1 MRFLATIIFFISLIL
16 CSKYSAQG
24 ALITTDVSQQPIVI
38 NANNI
43 QTWDKN
49 GVKVFLAEGD
59 VKIEQGGVQILA
71 NSIATWFTE
80 VNVEGHMEIYCEGN
94 VSLLQEGIIENYE
107 QIYLR
112 LVTNAGVVINPTK
125 GPIKSFEEEQKTE
138 LYLHGKKIR
147 TEGREEFASKESPEF
162 GPHVSI
168 SAEGE
173 PIDIFADDIDT
184 WMEKNVRVVVA
195 TGNVR
200 IKKDGETLNADN
212 VILYFDQEKSEK
224 DKSPK
229 LIHKEMYAEGN
240 VTLTRKDDVIIAEK
254 VFENIKEKKG
264 VFVNSIISSVLK
276 PPIVKVETPIYIH
289 GDEIKH
295 RSKEQYDIKNGRFS
309 LCSYGHPHFY
319 FKSSRIKVIKTDK
332 QSIASAKKNIFYA
345 GNIPL
350 FYIPHLSFD
359 LNRRAT
365 LLEDWETGSTSRFG
379 RFVKT
384 DWDVYS
390 IAFGEKMDE
399 WSDLTLSAD
408 YLAQRGP
415 ALGLDFKYAIF
426 NSSGYMNTYYI
437 NDRETTDINS
447 VPVPQ
452 EDRGQF
458 LWRHRQFF
466 GDHGKSE
473 KDKSPTNNWR
483 ADIEVSYVSDRS
495 FFREYFEQEFK
506 TEKDRET
513 IFYLR
518 KVSDNRSITLL
529 AENQLRTYDTL
540 VDSGRLNRRNESLP
554 ELKYRIIGKPLWGG
568 KLNFTSETEMAYQK
582 RVIDGIPIG
591 IPAVEQFL
599 GRGASLTAERV
610 FDRVPVRLEPEE
622 TIRFDTDHMFNA
634 PFSILNVRFNPFIG
648 ARFTGYSESVRV
660 DPVTQ
665 GNEGNGTPR
674 GRIAGTLGL
683 NTSTTLS
690 RTYNIY
696 NKLLNI
702 NRLRHIMT
710 PEVRFNFIPIVT
722 QNPEDLNQFDGI
734 DALDTYQSIVLGL
747 RNRFQTKRGETGEET
762 PVDLIDFNIA
772 FNLFPGNAGLNRKRD
787 DFIEVDIK
795 MKLTDKISLLSEH
808 NEFNLGKGG
817 VDVFNLGLRYKN
829 TPKWNFFIGNRYIDD
844 FSSSVIFSSALSLSE
859 KWKMTFYE
867 QYDFKAKQGASN
879 ELPDRTESQ
888 NLATRFVVSR
898 FFHDWI
904 VNITF
909 NKANT
914 RDDTVTSFDIIP
926 RGAAGKA
933 GGLKNRF
940 ESVSALLPQQNP

>member
-1 MRFLATIIFFISLIL
+1 MRFFATIIFFISLIL

-24 ALITTDVSQQPIVI
+24 ALITTDVSQQPISI

-71 NSIATWFTE
+71 NSIAAWFTE
-80 VNVEGHMEIYCEGN
+80 VSVVQHVEGHMEIYCEGN

-125 GPIKSFEEEQKTE
+125 APIKSFEEEQKTE

-147 TEGREEFASKESPEF
+147 AEGREEFASKEKPEF
-162 GPHVSI
+162 GPPVSI

-184 WMEKNVRVVVA
+184 WVEKDVRIVVA

-212 VILYFDQEKSEK
+212 VILYFDQEKSGK

-229 LIHKEMYAEGN
+229 LIYKEMYAEGN
-240 VTLTRKDDVIIAEK
+240 VTLIRKDDVIIADK
-254 VFENIKEKKG
+254 VFENMKEEKG
-264 VFVNSIISSVLK
+264 IFVNSSINAVLK
-276 PPIVKVETPIYIH
+276 PPTVRVKTPIYIH

-295 RSKEQYDIKNGRFS
+295 RGKGRYDIENGRYS

-319 FKSSRIKVIKTDK
+319 FKSSKIRVIQTAKH
-332 QSIASAKKNIFYA
+332 SIVSAKKNIFYA

-359 LNRRAT
+359 LKRRAT

-384 DWDVYS
+384 DWNVYS
-390 IAFGEKMDE
+390 IAFGEKMDD

-408 YLAQRGP
+408 YLSQRGP
-415 ALGLDFKYAIF
+415 ALGLDFEYGIF

-437 NDRETTDINS
+437 RDEKTTDINS
-447 VPVPQ
+447 IPVPQ
-452 EDRGQF
+452 RDRGQF
-458 LWRHRQFF
+458 LWRHRQLLA
-466 GDHGKSE
+466 D
-473 KDKSPTNNWR
+473 DWR
-483 ADIEVSYVSDRS
+483 ADIEISHVSDRS
-495 FFREYFEQEFK
+495 FFREFFEQEFK
-506 TEKDRET
+506 IEKDRET
-513 IFYLR
+513 ILYLR
-518 KVSDNRSITLL
+518 KVSDNRGITLL
-529 AENQLRTYDTL
+529 AEHQLRTYDTL
-540 VDSGRLNRRNESLP
+540 VDSERLNRKNESLP
-554 ELKYRIIGKPLWGG
+554 ELKYRIIGEPLWKGR
-568 KLNFTSETEMAYQK
+568 LNFTSETELAYQN
-582 RVIDGIPIG
+582 RVFDRISPETE
-591 IPAVEQFL
+591 EQFL

-622 TIRFDTDHMFNA
+622 TIRFDTDHMLSA

-660 DPVTQ
+660 NPVTQ
-665 GNEGNGTPR
+665 GNEGSGTAR

-690 RTYNIY
+690 RTYSIY

-710 PEVRFNFIPIVT
+710 PEIRFNFIPIVT

-795 MKLTDKISLLSEH
+795 IKLTDKISLLSEH

-817 VDVFNLGLRYKN
+817 VDILNLGLNYKVM
-829 TPKWNFFIGNRYIDD
+829 PSWNFFIGNRYIDD

-859 KWKMTFYE
+859 KWHITFYE
-867 QYDFKAKQGASN
+867 QYDFKAKQRAST
-879 ELPDRTESQ
+879 EQPARTESQ
-888 NLATRFVVSR
+888 NLSTRFVVSR

-904 VNITF
+904 VNMVV
-909 NKANT
+909 NKSNT
-914 RDDTVTSFDIIP
+914 RGDTVTSFDIIP
-926 RGAAGKA
+926 RGTAGQA
-933 GGLKNRF
+933 GGLKSRF
-940 ESVSALLPQQNP
+940 QSVSAFLPQQNP

>member
-1 MRFLATIIFFISLIL
+1 MRFFATVIFFISLIL

-24 ALITTDVSQQPIVI
+24 ALITTDVSQQPISI

-49 GVKVFLAEGD
+49 GVRVFLAEGD

-80 VNVEGHMEIYCEGN
+80 VSVAQHVEGHMEIYCEGN

-112 LVTNAGVVINPTK
+112 LVTNAGIVVNPAK
-125 GPIKSFEEEQKTE
+125 VPIKSFEEEQKTE

-147 TEGREEFASKESPEF
+147 AEGREEFASKEAPEF
-162 GPHVSI
+162 GPPVSI
-168 SAEGE
+168 SAEGK

-184 WMEKNVRVVVA
+184 WMEKDVRVVVA
-195 TGNVR
+195 TGNVK
-200 IKKDGETLNADN
+200 IKKDEETLNADN

-240 VTLTRKDDVIIAEK
+240 VTLIRKDDVIIADK
-254 VFENIKEKKG
+254 VFENMKEEKG
-264 VFVNSIISSVLK
+264 IFVNSTINTVLK
-276 PPIVKVETPIYIH
+276 PPIVKVETPIYID
-289 GDEIKH
+289 GAEIKH
-295 RSKEQYDIKNGRFS
+295 RAKGQYDIENGRYS

-319 FKSSRIKVIKTDK
+319 FKSSRIRVVKTAK
-332 QSIASAKKNIFYA
+332 HSIASAKKNIFYA

-359 LNRRAT
+359 LKRRAK

-390 IAFGEKMDE
+390 IAFGEKMDD

-415 ALGLDFKYAIF
+415 ALGLDFEYGIS

-437 NDRETTDINS
+437 RDEKTTDINS
-447 VPVPQ
+447 IPVPQ

-458 LWRHRQFF
+458 LWRHRQLFT
-466 GDHGKSE
+466 DQEKSE
-473 KDKSPTNNWR
+473 KDKPSTNDWR
-483 ADIEVSYVSDRS
+483 ADMEVSYVSDRS

-513 IFYLR
+513 ILYLR

-529 AENQLRTYDTL
+529 AERQLRTYDTL
-540 VDSGRLNRRNESLP
+540 VDSERLNRKNESLP
-554 ELKYRIIGKPLWGG
+554 ELKYRIIGEPLW
-568 KLNFTSETEMAYQK
+568 KDRLNFTSETEVAYQT
-582 RVIDGIPIG
+582 RVFDRISPETE
-591 IPAVEQFL
+591 EQFL

-622 TIRFDTDHMFNA
+622 TIRFDTDHMLNA
-634 PFSILNVRFNPFIG
+634 PFSIMNVRFNPFIG
-648 ARFTGYSESVRV
+648 ARFTGYSESVSV

-665 GNEGNGTPR
+665 GNEGSGTPR
-674 GRIAGTLGL
+674 GRIAGSLGL
-683 NTSTTLS
+683 NTSATLS
-690 RTYNIY
+690 RTYSIY

-762 PVDLIDFNIA
+762 PVDLIDFRFKQKTGRFYRIRHKDEI
-772 FNLFPGNAGLNRKRD
+772 NR
-787 DFIEVDIK
+787 
-795 MKLTDKISLLSEH
+795 
-808 NEFNLGKGG
+808 
-817 VDVFNLGLRYKN
+817 
-829 TPKWNFFIGNRYIDD
+829 
-844 FSSSVIFSSALSLSE
+844 
-859 KWKMTFYE
+859 
-867 QYDFKAKQGASN
+867 
-879 ELPDRTESQ
+879 
-888 NLATRFVVSR
+888 
-898 FFHDWI
+898 
-904 VNITF
+904 
-909 NKANT
+909 
-914 RDDTVTSFDIIP
+914 
-926 RGAAGKA
+926 
-933 GGLKNRF
+933 
-940 ESVSALLPQQNP
+940 